1 MGKVAQ
7 FGLTQRLE
15 GLVRE
20 ARRSRNAA
28 LAAVS
33 GLLALACIVAG
44 IGYFLWV
51 RLHSYSQQVIDVNN
65 RVNELTPQQ
74 REELSVGTGKVRG
87 AMMLISTPADPKV
100 LAVGFLIDTS
110 KRLVA
115 TNADVADIWSRVPV
129 LYATPSGRQEKYVVD
144 EVFYHPAV
152 IRISPLGPRRRA
164 ETPGDGDAD
173 QFSPA
178 VAVLHLKKDDQN
190 GFPSG
195 VTQVSLATRDEIQ
208 KLQARPVPVGMSGY
222 SGAATDSAA
231 NGKPIP
237 ADLSGTVNQVTD
249 FGNDPNSEWPNNQ
262 LVGYTVLGNAVA
274 TGSGFSGSP
283 IYLESGAVVA
293 INQSHEK
300 PESANTLAYGIRIDC
315 LYELLQHHGPDKL
328 MAPPQGWEQGQMKTH
343 VDQVEQFDQ
352 SPWEAIQTLQTA
364 HLLQLWDEPTSTERD
379 SQKKEQDF
387 QKNLMTCNQ
396 AVDKLEKAKN
406 AFPFVY
412 LARGRLYAKRSFD
425 EDVPDEKR
433 KEYLEKAIADFNK
446 ANLNQDCLEAK
457 LWLQRIEYL
466 RMTMD
471 HPADQGDNSALD
483 RYSDVF
489 KNVDQIMNEP
499 SAKRSPALQALGWQI
514 KAQCYW
520 TSPSD
525 EADTF
530 LDNAIKAFPQWS
542 ETYRRRAAYWEG
554 RRAFEQKEARSGPGR
569 PGSNHE
575 GAS

>member
-1 MGKVAQ
+1 M
-7 FGLTQRLE
+7 
-15 GLVRE
+15 
-20 ARRSRNAA
+20 
-28 LAAVS
+28 
-33 GLLALACIVAG
+33 
-44 IGYFLWV
+44 
-51 RLHSYSQQVIDVNN
+51 
-65 RVNELTPQQ
+65 
-74 REELSVGTGKVRG
+74 
-87 AMMLISTPADPKV
+87 
-100 LAVGFLIDTS
+100 
-110 KRLVA
+110 
-115 TNADVADIWSRVPV
+115 
-129 LYATPSGRQEKYVVD
+129 
-144 EVFYHPAV
+144 
-152 IRISPLGPRRRA
+152 
-164 ETPGDGDAD
+164 
-173 QFSPA
+173 
-178 VAVLHLKKDDQN
+178 LHLKKDDQN

-412 LARGRLYAKRSFD
+412 LVRGRLYAKRSFD

-554 RRAFEQKEARSGPGR
+554 RRAFEQKKQEAGQGDQEAITKAQVNKKQYQDTEDRIKQGITKARAAVEKARIWSKRQNTGDRSEIDGAVSDAVDACRLTQSQGWICLDCYGHVLAFGAEYKDAISKALDAFGVSPDATAAFHSKGDVYEFRHNR
-569 PGSNHE
+569 PNSQ
-575 GAS
+575 